1 MNILKQRKLESGEYQ
16 FKVINTIITSII
28 NINLLLILS
37 NINRGYFREQNKN
50 QVNTKN
56 GYLLFLYSNI

>member
-1 MNILKQRKLESGEYQ
+1 MNIL
-16 FKVINTIITSII
+16 
-28 NINLLLILS
+28 NINRGNLNQENINSKLPIQLLLVLLILS
-37 NINRGYFREQNKN
+37 NINRSYFREQNKN

>member
-1 MNILKQRKLESGEYQ
+1 MNIL
-16 FKVINTIITSII
+16 
-28 NINLLLILS
+28 NINRGNLNQENINSKLPIQLLLVLLILS

>member
-1 MNILKQRKLESGEYQ
+1 MNIL
-16 FKVINTIITSII
+16 
-28 NINLLLILS
+28 NINRGNLNQENINSKLPIQLLLVLLILS

-50 QVNTKN
+50 

>member
-1 MNILKQRKLESGEYQ
+1 MNIL
-16 FKVINTIITSII
+16 
-28 NINLLLILS
+28 NINRGNLNQENINSKLSIQLLLVLLILS

-50 QVNTKN
+50 QVNTKS

>member
-50 QVNTKN
+50 QVNTKS

>member
-1 MNILKQRKLESGEYQ
+1 MNIL
-16 FKVINTIITSII
+16 
-28 NINLLLILS
+28 NINRGNLNQENINSKLSIQLLLVLLILS